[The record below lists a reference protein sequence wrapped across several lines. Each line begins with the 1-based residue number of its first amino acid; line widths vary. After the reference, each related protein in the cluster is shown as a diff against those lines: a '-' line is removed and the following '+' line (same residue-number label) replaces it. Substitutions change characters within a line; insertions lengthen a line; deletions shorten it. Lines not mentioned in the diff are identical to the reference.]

1 MQSFLLILEMKQ
13 KIIFTLFI
21 SCLFYI
27 SCKPKEDKKDEK
39 KEGFFPVLSYIKSQ
53 VAHVDTSL
61 YMIRK
66 LVSVDSTWD
75 TSYIKREEFRN
86 YAADFLDLPDLS
98 DKTIAASYDESK
110 FFDASL
116 NRAIMT
122 YSPKD
127 KSEQIQREE
136 VTIEPG
142 AGEPDKV
149 KNIIVDKLIVSKD
162 STTVTKRLLWVV
174 DESFQVTTIIQKNGM
189 PDSTQTTKITWE

>member
-1 MQSFLLILEMKQ
+1 MKQ
-13 KIIFTLFI
+13 KIIFTVFTL
-21 SCLFYI
+21 CLFNI
-27 SCKPKEDKKDEK
+27 SCKNKEDKKDES
-39 KEGFFPVLSYIKSQ
+39 KEGVFPVLSYIKSQ

-61 YMIRK
+61 YKITK

-75 TSYIKREEFRN
+75 TSYIKREEFRT
-86 YAADFLDLPDLS
+86 YAADFLELPDLS
-98 DKTIAASYDESK
+98 DKTNAALYNESK

-116 NRAIMT
+116 NRAIIT

-127 KSEQIQREE
+127 KSQQIQREE

-149 KNIIVDKLIVSKD
+149 KNVIVDKLVVAKD
-162 STTVTKRLLWVV
+162 GTTVTKRLLWVV
-174 DESFQVTTIIQKNGM
+174 DESFQVTTIIQRNGL